1 MNVLVGNRRYHSRP
15 AADHFSFFFLP
26 YYLFY
31 EIKIIMVQKKFPPP
45 ANKTAGNCD
54 SNLSHGE

>member
-1 MNVLVGNRRYHSRP
+1 MNVLVGNRRYHSQP

-45 ANKTAGNCD
+45 A
-54 SNLSHGE
+54 